1 MKESLPSSSLQPL
14 SCPSVTAPSPHPSQ
28 HRASGNSSH
37 SAAHPTVLL
46 ITEGEADTVQAAP
59 RQSSQHQAASTD
71 SHRSTHPEAR
81 ISQQPHVTPPGC
93 TADSRRRP
101 LSRHC
106 TGQPGGAER
115 RDVSRQSPAQRRGR
129 GQHRAAT
136 RTQPREAGAAPGVLL
151 PRETSGA
158 RTDCCGEE
166 NALRW
171 TRAATEDRRAAA
183 ASGARTPAA
192 QPRPGPTH
200 TVPHGPTRLPPS
212 PLPAARRPSPDSSS
226 FLSNFF
232 SMAPPAAQ
240 RGPSVN
246 RAEPVPSRCRRP
258 PLPASLSLPP
268 PHRAGAGRPAVT

>member
-1 MKESLPSSSLQPL
+1 MLFNKTVERKPSQQQPTTPKLPISDSTIPAPL
-14 SCPSVTAPSPHPSQ
+14 AAPSIWKFITQRGSPNRSSD
-28 HRASGNSSH
+28 HRRGSRH
-37 SAAHPTVLL
+37 SAGSTPTKLPAPGGQPQFAP
-46 ITEGEADTVQAAP
+46 IHTPRSADLTAAP
-59 RQSSQHQAASTD
+59 RNA
-71 SHRSTHPEAR
+71 
-81 ISQQPHVTPPGC
+81 PGC

-115 RDVSRQSPAQRRGR
+115 RDVSRQSPAQQRGR

-183 ASGARTPAA
+183 ASGARTAAA
-192 QPRPGPTH
+192 QPQPGPTH
-200 TVPHGPTRLPPS
+200 TAPHGSPRALP
-212 PLPAARRPSPDSSS
+212 R
-226 FLSNFF
+226 
-232 SMAPPAAQ
+232 PPAAPHPTP
-240 RGPSVN
+240 RPS
-246 RAEPVPSRCRRP
+246 CRISSAWRRRRLREAP
-258 PLPASLSLPP
+258 P
-268 PHRAGAGRPAVT
+268 